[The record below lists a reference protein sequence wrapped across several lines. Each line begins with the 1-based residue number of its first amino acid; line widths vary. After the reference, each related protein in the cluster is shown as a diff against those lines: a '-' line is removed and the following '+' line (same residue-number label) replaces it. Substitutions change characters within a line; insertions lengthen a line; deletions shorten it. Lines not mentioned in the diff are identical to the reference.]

1 MCPLLYLHA
10 LLYQQQVT
18 HLFHHEFVLRINGL
32 LWTWKANPGPQ
43 KEGNPTCRCTPD
55 NPLQSSCP
63 GPVLARAHHPGFPRA
78 AKPRPRARR
87 RGPEPRSRPAGSPC
101 RPAGEPVPET
111 RGRASPAGG
120 AGREQRGR
128 RWRREPARPPP
139 PPAAELPPVSADCR
153 EEVAARVAAWAQPSP
168 EPPPPAEHRPDPPS
182 AMAGLVVSGAQVSV
196 RVPPRT
202 APPAA
207 RASPPRPVPPP
218 LRGAGWEPCRSIA
231 ASRPHVREFG
241 VPSAARG
248 ARRYRAAHQPVTG
261 RCCASAPGAWV
272 QGVLVLF
279 LSQLLQAC
287 QVQRARSWGFAG
299 EHLCFHSDLQSEF
312 RIWRS
317 GGVWGLVALWCPKRI
332 TVSPVLSPPADP
344 VGCGKKGMKLGF
356 SQKMVCHWLECCP
369 SGCYFALVSVSV
381 WNSCKHTCDREASG

>member
-1 MCPLLYLHA
+1 MYLHA

-101 RPAGEPVPET
+101 RPAGEPV
-111 RGRASPAGG
+111 RRRAVGPHLPAGPAGSRG
-120 AGREQRGR
+120 AAGGGGSRLGHRPLPRPSFRPCQLTAARK
-128 RWRREPARPPP
+128 WRRESR
-139 PPAAELPPVSADCR
+139 R
-153 EEVAARVAAWAQPSP
+153 EPQPSP

-279 LSQLLQAC
+279 LSLLLQAC
-287 QVQRARSWGFAG
+287 QVQRARS
-299 EHLCFHSDLQSEF
+299 
-312 RIWRS
+312 
-317 GGVWGLVALWCPKRI
+317 
-332 TVSPVLSPPADP
+332 
-344 VGCGKKGMKLGF
+344 
-356 SQKMVCHWLECCP
+356 
-369 SGCYFALVSVSV
+369 
-381 WNSCKHTCDREASG
+381 

>member
-1 MCPLLYLHA
+1 MGCSGRGK
-10 LLYQQQVT
+10 QIQ
-18 HLFHHEFVLRINGL
+18 GL
-32 LWTWKANPGPQ
+32 KRKGIQPVAAHPITL
-43 KEGNPTCRCTPD
+43 CR
-55 NPLQSSCP
+55 
-63 GPVLARAHHPGFPRA
+63 ARARGRSWHEPTTRGSRVPPSLGPGQGGGARSRVPGQPARPAAPRVS
-78 AKPRPRARR
+78 PSRR
-87 RGPEPRSRPAGSPC
+87 RAVGPHLPAGPAGS
-101 RPAGEPVPET
+101 
-111 RGRASPAGG
+111 RGAAGG
-120 AGREQRGR
+120 GGSRLGHRPLPRPSFRPCQLTAARK
-128 RWRREPARPPP
+128 WRRESR
-139 PPAAELPPVSADCR
+139 R
-153 EEVAARVAAWAQPSP
+153 EPQPSP

-279 LSQLLQAC
+279 LSLLLQAC
-287 QVQRARSWGFAG
+287 QVQRARS
-299 EHLCFHSDLQSEF
+299 
-312 RIWRS
+312 
-317 GGVWGLVALWCPKRI
+317 
-332 TVSPVLSPPADP
+332 
-344 VGCGKKGMKLGF
+344 
-356 SQKMVCHWLECCP
+356 
-369 SGCYFALVSVSV
+369 
-381 WNSCKHTCDREASG
+381 

>member
-1 MCPLLYLHA
+1 MQIALYSIAKKTVPCMCPVLYLHA

-153 EEVAARVAAWAQPSP
+153 EEVAARVAA
-168 EPPPPAEHRPDPPS
+168 
-182 AMAGLVVSGAQVSV
+182 
-196 RVPPRT
+196 
-202 APPAA
+202 
-207 RASPPRPVPPP
+207 
-218 LRGAGWEPCRSIA
+218 
-231 ASRPHVREFG
+231 
-241 VPSAARG
+241 
-248 ARRYRAAHQPVTG
+248 
-261 RCCASAPGAWV
+261 
-272 QGVLVLF
+272 
-279 LSQLLQAC
+279 
-287 QVQRARSWGFAG
+287 
-299 EHLCFHSDLQSEF
+299 
-312 RIWRS
+312 
-317 GGVWGLVALWCPKRI
+317 
-332 TVSPVLSPPADP
+332 
-344 VGCGKKGMKLGF
+344 
-356 SQKMVCHWLECCP
+356 
-369 SGCYFALVSVSV
+369 
-381 WNSCKHTCDREASG
+381 